1 MFPASKPCHARL
13 TIPCAWLILT
23 ATVSAND
30 NSPGKPV
37 HAADGLAVR
46 CVAAPPL
53 VQFPMFAT
61 FDDAGRLYVA
71 ESSGLDL
78 YAELKAQTRKCR
90 VTRLTDRDGD
100 GRFDETQVFAD
111 KLVFPMGLAWRNGT
125 LYVADPPHLV
135 ALRDTNGDGRAD
147 ERKKILGDFG
157 HIDNGSLHGLVF
169 GPDGWLYLTM
179 GSPDGFRIERPG
191 REPLAGTSG
200 ALFRCRPD
208 GSHPQ
213 VLSRGFANLV
223 EVDFSPTGV
232 VIGTNNWHQQPT
244 AGLRDSLL
252 HLVPGG
258 IYPYVS
264 PYGTPL
270 FVATGES
277 LPALAL
283 YPAVAGSGVTRLRTS
298 ALGRDYENCF
308 VTAQFNARRVMRHRL
323 ESVGSTY
330 RAVDAP
336 ILSSSDP
343 HFRPSDVIEDADG
356 SLLVIDTGGWYVQH
370 CPTNRIG
377 EAQVPGGIY
386 RVQRRDANRVADPWG
401 LAIDFSKLSVEQ
413 LIDHLSDHRV
423 AVQEK
428 ATQALCSH
436 GQAACAALT
445 RLAMNEQAPQHAR
458 LHAIWA
464 LSRLE
469 TDESLSSLRGALRS
483 HCLPV
488 AETAARA
495 LSIGGNSA
503 AEGELSACLAGDRP
517 LSFRLAA
524 AETLSNCATPKSKS
538 ALVTAL
544 AAPDIDR
551 HLEHCLVLA
560 LHRAAALNDLR
571 NLLGHGSPR
580 VQKAALW
587 LLDQPPHERLAADEV
602 HNRVGSADEDLRRT
616 ALALLARH
624 PEWAGRSITLIRKR
638 VMAPE
643 LSLADAQALDSLLT
657 AFERNSEIQALVA
670 DAIRGGHP
678 PARREQLLAWMATS
692 RLAKLPE
699 KWIEALT
706 AAVSDSNPNLV
717 RRAVH
722 TISILRLA
730 QFDGKLLEIARNE
743 QVARDTR
750 IDALRG
756 ALLGHP
762 KLVESCF
769 KLLTDELTA
778 EVAGVR
784 RLAAAEIIGKARL
797 SKPQALWLL
806 ANVADDPLVWP
817 LLLPACG
824 RLSDREVGIALATRV
839 QRLLAQGAVQLS
851 QEQLQ
856 ALVAKFPDDVR
867 RLFEPSFAQIRR
879 QSESIKLQVERYRE
893 LLSGGDPS
901 RGRALFAGSQ
911 VACSACH
918 RVSGEGGIVGPDL
931 SKIGTVR
938 SGHDLV
944 ESLVAPSATFAQG
957 YQSFDVLS
965 TDGRTATGVL
975 AGGGS
980 DQDAVAVRGGIL
992 VLRDSAGKETRF
1004 AADQIDELGRS
1015 SVSIM
1020 PQGLLA
1026 KLSDDQ
1032 IRDLLAYLQSLR

>member
-1 MFPASKPCHARL
+1 MFPASKQCHASL
-13 TIPCAWLILT
+13 TIPCAWLLLT

-30 NSPGKPV
+30 NSSGKPV
-37 HAADGLAVR
+37 QAADGLAVR

-53 VQFPMFAT
+53 VRFPMFAT
-61 FDDAGRLYVA
+61 FDDRGQLYVA

-90 VTRLTDRDGD
+90 ITRLTDRDGD
-100 GRFDETQVFAD
+100 GRYDTAEVFAD
-111 KLVFPMGLAWRNGT
+111 KLVFPMGLAWREGT

-147 ERKKILGDFG
+147 ERKEILGDFG

-208 GSHPQ
+208 GSHPE

-270 FVATGES
+270 FVATGEP

-283 YPAVAGSGVTRLRTS
+283 YPAVALSGLTRLRTS

-308 VTAQFNARRVMRHRL
+308 VSAQFNARRVTRHRL
-323 ESVGSTY
+323 EPVGSTY
-330 RAVDAP
+330 RAVDATL
-336 ILSSSDP
+336 LSSSDP
-343 HFRPSDVIEDADG
+343 HFRPSDVVEDADG

-386 RVQRRDANRVADPWG
+386 RVQRRDAPRVADPWG
-401 LAIDFSKLSVEQ
+401 LAIDFSKLPIEQ
-413 LIDHLSDHRV
+413 LISYLGDNRV

-428 ATQALCSH
+428 AAQALCSH
-436 GQAACAALT
+436 GRTACAALT
-445 RLAMNEQAPQHAR
+445 RSAMNDQAPEHAR
-458 LHAIWA
+458 LHAIWI
-464 LSRLE
+464 LSRIE
-469 TDESLSSLRGALRS
+469 TDEALTSLRGALRS
-483 HCLPV
+483 RCLSV
-488 AETAARA
+488 AEAAARA
-495 LSIGGNSA
+495 MALRASAA
-503 AEGELSACLAGDRP
+503 AEGDLTACLAGDRP
-517 LSFRLAA
+517 LSLRLAA
-524 AETLSNCATPKSKS
+524 AEALSYCATPKSTTS
-538 ALVTAL
+538 LVAAL
-544 AAPDIDR
+544 AGPDIDR
-551 HLEHCLVLA
+551 HIEHCLVLA
-560 LHRAAALNDLR
+560 LHRAAAPNDLR
-571 NLLGHGSPR
+571 NLLGHESPR
-580 VQKAALW
+580 VQQAALW
-587 LLDQPPHERLAADEV
+587 LLDQPPHERLTADDV
-602 HNRVGSADEDLRRT
+602 LSRIGSADTDLRRT
-616 ALALLARH
+616 AVNLLARH
-624 PEWAGRSITLIRKR
+624 PEWAGRSIALVRKR
-638 VMAPE
+638 VMAPQ
-643 LSLADAQALDSLLT
+643 LSAADAQALDSLLT
-657 AFERNSEIQALVA
+657 AFERNSEIQTLVA
-670 DAIRGGHP
+670 DAVRGGHP
-678 PARREQLLAWMATS
+678 KARREQLLAWMATS

-706 AAVSDSNPNLV
+706 AAVSDAESDLV
-717 RRAVH
+717 RSAVH
-722 TISILRLA
+722 TIGVLRLA
-730 QFDGKLLEIARNE
+730 QFDGKLLAIARNE
-743 QVARDTR
+743 QLASDTR

-756 ALLGHP
+756 ALLRHP
-762 KLVESCF
+762 KLDDACF
-769 KLLTDELTA
+769 KLLADELAA
-778 EVAGVR
+778 EAAGVR
-784 RLAAAEIIGKARL
+784 RLAAAEILGKAKL
-797 SKPQALWLL
+797 SESQARWLL
-806 ANVADDPLVWP
+806 ANVPDDPLVWP

-824 RLSDREVGIALATRV
+824 RLSDREVGVALVSRV
-839 QRLLAQGAVQLS
+839 GRLLAQGAVELS
-851 QEQLQ
+851 EAQLQ

-867 RLFEPSFAQIRR
+867 QRAKPLFGQIRR

-893 LLSGGDPS
+893 LLSGGDPG
-901 RGRALFAGSQ
+901 RGRTLFAGSQ

-957 YQSFDVLS
+957 YQSFDVLT
-965 TDGRTATGVL
+965 TDGRMASGVL
-975 AGGGS
+975 AGGDS
-980 DQDAVAVRGGIL
+980 DQQEVAAGGGIL
-992 VLRDSAGKETRF
+992 VLRDAAGKELRF
-1004 AADQIDELGRS
+1004 AASEIDQLRRS

-1026 KLSDDQ
+1026 KLTDDQ
-1032 IRDLLAYLQSLR
+1032 IRDLLAYLQSLK